1 MGQQEQL
8 QHQGGTGARATEQCC
23 NRTVIAM
30 GKWGMGGDVYVV
42 LQRKTSTIVVD
53 ETMQNVWTAIIR
65 DVLRSNKTC
74 MICSRIV
81 FGVSE
86 LYSKVELVNAFR
98 INSSLKWSK
107 LYSNRVSN
115 IISECSESLIV
126 HGLGTLFLKWKRA
139 VLCLFAEL
147 YRAGKDL
154 PDPAKLLGGL
164 DVKKPRE
171 EWPRYDD
178 DGIGRVDYLRETKEH
193 QELLY
198 HFLRMVLL
206 HDQYKRSKSKQLLSD
221 YCHFSLE
228 AYIVLSYY
236 NGYECWKTEVDL

>member
-1 MGQQEQL
+1 M
-8 QHQGGTGARATEQCC
+8 
-23 NRTVIAM
+23 
-30 GKWGMGGDVYVV
+30 
-42 LQRKTSTIVVD
+42 
-53 ETMQNVWTAIIR
+53 
-65 DVLRSNKTC
+65 
-74 MICSRIV
+74 
-81 FGVSE
+81 
-86 LYSKVELVNAFR
+86 
-98 INSSLKWSK
+98 
-107 LYSNRVSN
+107 
-115 IISECSESLIV
+115 
-126 HGLGTLFLKWKRA
+126 HGLDTLFLKWKRA

-171 EWPRYDD
+171 DWPRYDD

-198 HFLRMVLL
+198 HFLRTVLL

-228 AYIVLSYY
+228 AYIVLTYY
-236 NGYECWKTEVDL
+236 NGYECWKTEVDLQRGSETGSSVSELSSVSSRLFTENCGRGRGMYKDWSADGIYLYKEVVNVLRRQRTNVDRLDVKEFEVNLRTRFAEEEGLRLEQGNGGAASTGVQAGNWLEDAAADQREQLNGAGAALGLMPV